1 MVPKANMKLETNP
14 SVILGDA
21 VVLHLHALMRS
32 TPIFQLSPENLRKRF
47 ILKEIQILRSKASER
62 NLSKMYSLYRLY
74 RPYLESLGSGQH
86 AAASGQLFISRQKI
100 LDDLKSWNVGNTH
113 LRDVC

>member
-1 MVPKANMKLETNP
+1 MELEGASMVPKAKMKLETNP

-32 TPIFQLSPENLRKRF
+32 TAIFQLSPENLRKRF
-47 ILKEIQILRSKASER
+47 IF
-62 NLSKMYSLYRLY
+62 SKMYRLYRLY

-86 AAASGQLFISRQKI
+86 AAASGQLFVSRQKI
-100 LDDLKSWNVGNTH
+100 LDDLKSWNVGNAH
-113 LRDVC
+113 L

>member
-1 MVPKANMKLETNP
+1 MELEGASMVPKANMKLETNP

-47 ILKEIQILRSKASER
+47 ILKEIQNSQI
-62 NLSKMYSLYRLY
+62 
-74 RPYLESLGSGQH
+74 Q
-86 AAASGQLFISRQKI
+86 II
-100 LDDLKSWNVGNTH
+100 
-113 LRDVC
+113 